1 MKGPTA
7 PPVTPFPYGLHFYT
21 TIDKSNSMILAMH
34 CMSHS
39 WKDPMLRL
47 FYQDYIKRH
56 SEELFLTA
64 MSPSNLFSG
73 YHLRSL
79 RERGENVCKKH
90 LLEIEENCQGNQQGC
105 YRQSM
110 ANDRHIIK
118 YERHLQFN
126 KKKKKANMNNLQAL
140 MFFFLIEE
148 ESTKSTSHFVFLFF
162 QRFFFNILLISAIY

>member
-140 MFFFLIEE
+140 MFFFSLRKNLQNQPPI
-148 ESTKSTSHFVFLFF
+148 LYFF
-162 QRFFFNILLISAIY
+162 SFKGSFSIYF

>member
-1 MKGPTA
+1 
-7 PPVTPFPYGLHFYT
+7 
-21 TIDKSNSMILAMH
+21 
-34 CMSHS
+34 
-39 WKDPMLRL
+39 MLRL

-126 KKKKKANMNNLQAL
+126 KKKKRQ
-140 MFFFLIEE
+140 
-148 ESTKSTSHFVFLFF
+148 T
-162 QRFFFNILLISAIY
+162 